1 MNPDRQ
7 HPWDL
12 TPAEAILLQ
21 KQIGRQM
28 EMVPVP
34 EPVELVGGA
43 DVSYVRR
50 WNLAFAA
57 MVIFRI
63 TERTPEHISL
73 EQIETKTHTLEIAY
87 PYIPGLLVFRE
98 GPALEAVWNQLDHR
112 PDLLFFD
119 GAGIGHPRRDGLAA
133 HLGWRWEVPG
143 IGCAKSRLI
152 GTHDEVGLTKG
163 STVPL
168 MDKRTRIGD
177 VVRTRTRVKPLFVS
191 PGYHC
196 NFTGAVRWTLWTTT
210 KYKLPEPT
218 RIADRITKWMVARH
232 REEVTAGQGNGSGQ

>member
-1 MNPDRQ
+1 VKPDRR

-21 KQIGRQM
+21 KQVGR
-28 EMVPVP
+28 EIAAAPLP
-34 EPVELVGGA
+34 DPIEIVGGA

-50 WNLAFAA
+50 WNRAFAA
-57 MVIFRI
+57 IVIFRI
-63 TERTPEHISL
+63 TERTSAQVSL
-73 EQIETKTHTLEIAY
+73 EEIEIKTHTMEITY

-98 GPALEAVWNQLDHR
+98 GPALEAVWERLDHR
-112 PDLLFFD
+112 PDLVFFD

-133 HLGWRWEVPG
+133 HLGWRWQVPG

-163 STVPL
+163 STAPL

-196 NFTGAVRWTLWTTT
+196 NFKEAVQWTLRTTT

-218 RIADRITKWMVARH
+218 RIADQVTKRLVARH
-232 REEVTAGQGNGSGQ
+232 REAVASEHGNGSGR